1 MRSTFRW
8 IVGATLLLPTI
19 TRAQTQQIDSA
30 NKPLTVSPQLL
41 NQVSDKT
48 GNLNQ
53 KLSTQTDKT
62 IQRLQKREDRLR
74 KKLFGVDSLRASSLY
89 THNPDSVYT
98 SLLLKF
104 KTDSS
109 KVLSSMGPEYL
120 PYADSLKVGLAF
132 LQKNPQLFGNNT
144 PLPGTVQQ
152 SLNNLTQLETR
163 LQNADIIK
171 QYIASRQAQ
180 YQALLSQYS
189 SVPSGMTSLV
199 QGYQKEAYYYAEQV
213 RSYRQT
219 LNDPDKM
226 MKYALAVL
234 NKVPA
239 FSAFMQKNS
248 FLSGI
253 FGVPSNYGD
262 ADGMTGLQSRD
273 QILAMIQGKLGQGGS
288 DGAGAASL
296 QQSLQNASQDIGA
309 LQNKLGNL
317 GGGSED
323 MDMPNFKPNDQK
335 TKTLWK
341 RLEYGVNIQ
350 TTQGTLYF
358 PSYTDFG
365 LSIAYKLGYDNDV
378 GVGASY
384 KVGWGSGFDHIA
396 FSSEGAGLRSF
407 VDIKIKKSFSFTG
420 GYELNYLT
428 PFSNIADLNNL
439 SNWSQSGLIG
449 ISKKISLKSSVFKK
463 TQLQLLWDFLS
474 YEQVPKTQPFIFR
487 IGYSF

>member
-1 MRSTFRW
+1 MRSAFLW
-8 IVGATLLLPTI
+8 IVGAALLFPAI
-19 TRAQTQQIDSA
+19 AWAQAQQIDST

-48 GNLNQ
+48 GSLNQ
-53 KLSTQTDKT
+53 QLSKETDKA
-62 IQRLQKREDRLR
+62 IQRLQRREDRLR
-74 KKLFGVDSLRASSLY
+74 KKLFGLDSSKASSLY
-89 THNPDSVYT
+89 AHNPDSAYT
-98 SLLLKF
+98 CLLQKF
-104 KTDSS
+104 RTDST
-109 KVLSSMGPEYL
+109 KVLNSMGPEYL

-132 LQKNPQLFGNNT
+132 LQKNPQLFGTNT

-152 SLNNLTQLETR
+152 SLNNLTQLETK
-163 LQNADIIK
+163 LQDADIIK
-171 QYIASRQAQ
+171 QYVAARQTQ
-180 YQALLSQYS
+180 YQAILAQYS
-189 SVPSGMTSLV
+189 NAPGSLNGLV
-199 QGYQKEAYYYAEQV
+199 QGYEKEAYYYAEQV
-213 RSYRQT
+213 REYRQA
-219 LNDPDKM
+219 LNDPDKI

-273 QILAMIQGKLGQGGS
+273 QVLAMIQGKLGQGGS
-288 DGAGAASL
+288 GGTSVASL
-296 QQSLQNASQDIGA
+296 QQSLQNASQDIGG

-335 TKTLWK
+335 TKTLWQ

-365 LSIAYKLGYDNDV
+365 LSIAYKLGHDNDI

-384 KVGWGSGFDHIA
+384 KVGWGTGFDHIA

-407 VDIKIKKSFSFTG
+407 VDIKIKKSFSLTG

-428 PFSNIADLNNL
+428 PFNYIADLKNL

-449 ISKKISLKSSVFKK
+449 VSKKISLKSSVFKK

-474 YEQVPKTQPFIFR
+474 YEQIPKTQPIIFR
-487 IGYSF
+487 IGYTF